1 MYFLTYTS
9 RAKSP
14 DLDLDELLAKARRKN
29 AAHGVTGL
37 LIARGD
43 NFFQLLEGSRAEVL
57 AIFLKIAV
65 DPRHEDIKVLF
76 EVEVENAVRLFPS
89 WQMGCVTGAR
99 NNDDQEALLDTLQS
113 ILKSD
118 SPPKAKIFRMLK
130 EFSATWTPA
139 SAQEILDR
147 AKRPKP

>member
-1 MYFLTYTS
+1 
-9 RAKSP
+9 
-14 DLDLDELLAKARRKN
+14 
-29 AAHGVTGL
+29 
-37 LIARGD
+37 
-43 NFFQLLEGSRAEVL
+43 
-57 AIFLKIAV
+57 
-65 DPRHEDIKVLF
+65 
-76 EVEVENAVRLFPS
+76 
-89 WQMGCVTGAR
+89 MGCVTGAR